1 MQDPKQI
8 LKMVFGYKSFRPLQE
23 EIVNHI
29 LSHKDALVLMP
40 TGGGKSICYQIPA
53 LISEG
58 TTVVVSPLIS
68 LMKDQVDALKANGV
82 MAAALNS
89 ANSEDEIISIRS
101 QIKSGKLKI
110 LYISPERLQRETP
123 WMQQMKIS
131 LFAIDEAHCISQ
143 WGHDFRPEY
152 AQLGRL
158 RKEFPKATI
167 VALTATADKLTKE
180 DIVKQLCLRNYQ
192 LFVSSFDR
200 PNLSLDVRRGYTSR
214 EKLKAILSIISKH
227 ENESGIIYCLSRKN
241 TEMIAAKLVSEGVA
255 AEAYHAGMSTE
266 ERNKI
271 QEDFVNDRINVVC
284 ATIAFGMG
292 IDKSNVRFVIHY
304 NLPKSIESFY
314 QEIGRAGRDGLP
326 SETVLFYS
334 IQDMITLRN
343 FVSDSGQKEINAEKL
358 DRMEEYAN
366 SLVCRRR
373 ILLNYFGEYS
383 SQNCGNCDVCRHP
396 PQRFNGSILVQKALS
411 AIKRSGEKI
420 GFTTTAEI
428 LKGFR
433 SDEILKNGY
442 DKMKTFGS
450 GEKTTLKHWRDYLL
464 QMLQLGYLEIAYNES
479 NHLKITKSGYDVLFG
494 KRDAELAVVKDAE
507 CKQDNKPKA
516 ILFKSLKFN
525 QNQSE
530 DNLTGKIDKVLFDSL
545 KKVRK
550 AIADENSWPA
560 YVVLSDRTLKEMT
573 VSKPKTVDDLYGV
586 FGFGERKI
594 KNFGQKFIE
603 AILEY
608 SGQENHDNAFSKG
621 NEIKTSEEVKEF
633 SVIDEQR
640 SLYANAYAPWTT
652 EDDLVLEKKY
662 RQGLSINDLAVEF
675 ERGNGAIRSRLKKL
689 GLLEKD

>member
-53 LISEG
+53 LIFEG
-58 TTVVVSPLIS
+58 TTVVISPLIS

-82 MAAALNS
+82 MAAAFNS

-101 QIKSGKLKI
+101 QIKSGELKI
-110 LYISPERLQRETP
+110 LYISPERLQREIP

-152 AQLGRL
+152 TQLGRL
-158 RKEFPKATI
+158 RQEFPKATI

-507 CKQDNKPKA
+507 SKQDNKPKA
-516 ILFKSLKFN
+516 ILFKSSKFN

-573 VSKPKTVDDLYGV
+573 VSKPKTVDDLYGI

-608 SGQENHDNAFSKG
+608 SGQENHDNAFLKG

>member
-53 LISEG
+53 LIFEG
-58 TTVVVSPLIS
+58 TTVVISPLIS

-82 MAAALNS
+82 MAAAFNS

-101 QIKSGKLKI
+101 QIKSGELKI
-110 LYISPERLQRETP
+110 LYISPERLQREIP

-152 AQLGRL
+152 TQLGRL
-158 RKEFPKATI
+158 RQEFPKATI

-507 CKQDNKPKA
+507 SKQDNKPKA
-516 ILFKSLKFN
+516 ILFKSSKFN

-608 SGQENHDNAFSKG
+608 SGQENHDNASSKG

-689 GLLEKD
+689 GLLEKE

>member
-53 LISEG
+53 LIFEG
-58 TTVVVSPLIS
+58 TTVVISPLIS

-82 MAAALNS
+82 MAAAFNS

-101 QIKSGKLKI
+101 QIKSGELKI
-110 LYISPERLQRETP
+110 LYISPERLQREIP

-152 AQLGRL
+152 TQLGRL
-158 RKEFPKATI
+158 RQEFPKATI

-507 CKQDNKPKA
+507 SKQDNKPKA
-516 ILFKSLKFN
+516 ILFKSSKFN

-608 SGQENHDNAFSKG
+608 SGQENYDNAFSKG

-689 GLLEKD
+689 GLLKKD

>member
-1 MQDPKQI
+1 
-8 LKMVFGYKSFRPLQE
+8 
-23 EIVNHI
+23 
-29 LSHKDALVLMP
+29 
-40 TGGGKSICYQIPA
+40 
-53 LISEG
+53 
-58 TTVVVSPLIS
+58 
-68 LMKDQVDALKANGV
+68 
-82 MAAALNS
+82 
-89 ANSEDEIISIRS
+89 
-101 QIKSGKLKI
+101 
-110 LYISPERLQRETP
+110 
-123 WMQQMKIS
+123 
-131 LFAIDEAHCISQ
+131 
-143 WGHDFRPEY
+143 
-152 AQLGRL
+152 
-158 RKEFPKATI
+158 
-167 VALTATADKLTKE
+167 LTKE

-507 CKQDNKPKA
+507 SKQDNKPKA
-516 ILFKSLKFN
+516 ILFKSSKFN

-621 NEIKTSEEVKEF
+621 IEVKTSEEVKKF

>member
-53 LISEG
+53 LIFEG
-58 TTVVVSPLIS
+58 TTVVISPLIS

-101 QIKSGKLKI
+101 QIKSGALKI
-110 LYISPERLQRETP
+110 LYISPERLQREIP

-152 AQLGRL
+152 TQLGRL
-158 RKEFPKATI
+158 RLEFPKATI

-507 CKQDNKPKA
+507 SKQDNKPKA
-516 ILFKSLKFN
+516 ILFKSSKFN

-545 KKVRK
+545 KKIRK

-621 NEIKTSEEVKEF
+621 IEVKTSEEVKKF

>member
-110 LYISPERLQRETP
+110 LYISPERLQREIP

-608 SGQENHDNAFSKG
+608 SGQENYDNAFSKG

>member
-53 LISEG
+53 LIFEG
-58 TTVVVSPLIS
+58 TTVVISPLIS

-82 MAAALNS
+82 MAAAFNS

-101 QIKSGKLKI
+101 QIKSGELKI
-110 LYISPERLQRETP
+110 LYISPERLQREIP

-152 AQLGRL
+152 TQLGRL
-158 RKEFPKATI
+158 RQEFPKATI

-507 CKQDNKPKA
+507 SKQDNKPKA
-516 ILFKSLKFN
+516 ILFKSSKFN

-573 VSKPKTVDDLYGV
+573 VSKPKTVDDLYGI

-608 SGQENHDNAFSKG
+608 SGQENHDNAFLKG

-675 ERGNGAIRSRLKKL
+675 
-689 GLLEKD
+689 D